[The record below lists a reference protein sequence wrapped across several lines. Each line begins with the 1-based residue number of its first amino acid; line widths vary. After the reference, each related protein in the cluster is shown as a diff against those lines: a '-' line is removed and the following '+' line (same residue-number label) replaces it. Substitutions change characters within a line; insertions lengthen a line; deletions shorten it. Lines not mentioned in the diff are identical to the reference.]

1 MVEDVIINL
10 ILPVFRQCA
19 YWADQLL
26 AAVGGA
32 GVVLA
37 AFLIVLVIGLLFI
50 PMRGN
55 AAMNIKAYSEKKI
68 YSDKRAKA
76 KAQAKSNS
84 KKGG

>member
-1 MVEDVIINL
+1 MVEQVINDIFVP
-10 ILPVFRQCA
+10 IFSQCA
-19 YWADQLL
+19 VWVDQLL
-26 AAVGGA
+26 SSIGGS

-68 YSDKRAKA
+68 YSNKKA
-76 KAQAKSNS
+76 NAKSN

>member
-1 MVEDVIINL
+1 MVEQVITDMIV
-10 ILPVFRQCA
+10 PVFRYCA
-19 YWADQLL
+19 LWVDSLL
-26 AAVGGA
+26 DSIGGS

-55 AAMNIKAYSEKKI
+55 AASNIKAYSEKKI
-68 YSDKRAKA
+68 HANKVQANKA
-76 KAQAKSNS
+76 KANS

>member
-1 MVEDVIINL
+1 MVEKVISDMIV
-10 ILPVFRQCA
+10 PVFRYCA
-19 YWADQLL
+19 MWVDSLL
-26 AAVGGA
+26 DAVGGS

-55 AAMNIKAYSEKKI
+55 AASNIKAYSEKKI
-68 YSDKRAKA
+68 HAK
-76 KAQAKSNS
+76 KVSESRS

>member
-1 MVEDVIINL
+1 MVEKVITDMIV
-10 ILPVFRQCA
+10 PVFRYCA
-19 YWADQLL
+19 MWVDSLL
-26 AAVGGA
+26 DAVGGS

-55 AAMNIKAYSEKKI
+55 AASNIKAYSEKKI
-68 YSDKRAKA
+68 HAK
-76 KAQAKSNS
+76 KVSESRS